1 MWKTRKSGF
10 VLAEA
15 LVSLILVSTAITFE
29 YEQIRH
35 FRQQDMRLKKAY
47 QHVSEERIMAVEAWH
62 EYVKK

>member
-47 QHVSEERIMAVEAWH
+47 QHVSEERITAVEAWH